1 MKCPLCQ
8 REMRISRS
16 AYKLKN
22 VDPPELVIVHDHM
35 CRNPKCSNYNKVV
48 TTKENP
54 ITVETEVNQPSE

>member
-16 AYKLKN
+16 AYKLKS
-22 VDPPELVIVHDHM
+22 VDPPELVMTHEMV
-35 CRNPKCSNYNKVV
+35 CRYKQCSNYNKVV
-48 TTKENP
+48 TTTENP